1 MDTERTD
8 GKLILVT
15 GATGY
20 IGGRLVTK
28 LVAEGRRVRVVVRSP
43 QKLKDVPW
51 AGSVEIVEGDL
62 QDREVMRRVTRGVD
76 MLYYLVHSMGSGR
89 NFDRRE
95 ADIAAI
101 VSEAATAAGVRRI
114 VYLGGLHPE
123 GVELSTH
130 MRSRTQVGTILLQ
143 SGTPTIAFQA
153 GVVIGSGSA
162 SFEMIRHLSDVLPV
176 MPAPRWVLNHIEPIA
191 VRDVIHYLIGA
202 LDLPE
207 GLNRTFDLGSREV
220 LTYAEMMNQYA
231 EAAGLP
237 RRKILALPVLTP
249 RLAGH
254 WVNLVTPIPR
264 AMAMPL
270 IESLQHD
277 AVTSEHDI
285 DQYIAVPEGGLTGYR
300 RAVDLALGKMRG
312 GEVETSWA
320 GATQEDA
327 EADPLPSDPQWAG
340 HTVFTDVQTYSSSA
354 SPDKLWSV
362 VEGIGGENGW
372 YSWPVGWAAR
382 GWMDKLAGGV
392 GLRRGRRDAKEL
404 LTGEALDF
412 WRVEELV
419 RGERLR
425 LRAEMKVPGR
435 AWLEFRITPDG
446 SGSSYY
452 QRAVFF
458 PRGLS
463 GRLYWLAVLP
473 FHGFIFKSMARNIAR
488 TAEAL
493 PSDTGTES
501 QTAPA

>member
-1 MDTERTD
+1 MKND
-8 GKLILVT
+8 GALILVT

-20 IGGRLVTK
+20 LGGRLVTK
-28 LVAEGRRVRVVVRSP
+28 LVAEGHSVRVVVRSP

-51 AGSVEIVEGDL
+51 ADQVDLIEGDL
-62 QDREVMRRVTRGVD
+62 QDRGTMHRACEGVET
-76 MLYYLVHSMGSGR
+76 LYYLVHSMGSGK
-89 NFDRRE
+89 NFDVRE
-95 ADIAAI
+95 SEIAVT
-101 VSEAATAAGVRRI
+101 VSEAAAEAGVSRI

-123 GVELSTH
+123 GVTLSTH
-130 MRSRTQVGTILLQ
+130 MRSRTQVGRILLD
-143 SGTPTIAFQA
+143 SGTPTIAYQA

-176 MPAPRWVLNHIEPIA
+176 MPAPRWVLNRIEPIA
-191 VRDVIHYLIGA
+191 VRDVIHYLVGA
-202 LDLPE
+202 LDLPPD
-207 GLNRTFDLGSREV
+207 LNRTFDLGSREV

-237 RRKILALPVLTP
+237 RRRILALPVLTP

-277 AVTSEHDI
+277 AITAENDI
-285 DQYIAVPEGGLTGYR
+285 DAYLPLPEGGPTGYR

-320 GATQEDA
+320 GASQLDA
-327 EADPLPSDPQWAG
+327 AADPLPSDPQWAG
-340 HTVFTDVQTYSSSA
+340 HTVFTDLQTYSSSA
-354 SPDKLWSV
+354 PPEKLWSV

-392 GLRRGRRDAKEL
+392 GLRRGRRDAREL

-412 WRVEELV
+412 WRVEEIV

-435 AWLEFRITPDG
+435 AWLEFSVDPDG
-446 SGSSYY
+446 SGSAYR

-458 PRGLS
+458 PQGLS

-473 FHGFIFKSMARNIAR
+473 FHGFIFKSMARNIAK
-488 TAEAL
+488 TAEAM
-493 PSDTGTES
+493 P
-501 QTAPA
+501 